1 MIFDLLGIA
10 TTDLFVILLA
20 AIAVVEFGVIGYL
33 AYRRLSGKRRANA
46 QTSSAAADGSAQLGQ
61 TVADAATTQSVG
73 QTPRNYK
80 EVKEIAKKNRIK
92 ESKGDIVYYVIC
104 GFILFLLAVIV
115 IYPLYYIVIA
125 SISDADAVMSGDVW
139 LYPVKLTFSGYGS
152 LFQRDDV
159 WRGYFNT
166 IAYTVLGTVFN
177 VVLTIPAGWALSREY
192 LPFRKLITTMLI
204 ITMFFG
210 GGLVPYIIVCRALG
224 LYQNPLILI
233 IGGGVSVYNVFMC
246 KSFFSS
252 NVPKEVLE
260 AAQIDGAGEVRT
272 FFDLILPIS
281 TSIISVM
288 VLFYA
293 VGHWNNYIDAYI
305 FNIDKSFYPL
315 QTVLDGLLSATNVGE
330 GDVVVE
336 QMRIATQV
344 KFTSIIV
351 ATVPILVLYP
361 MIEKHFGQGVLV
373 GSFK

>member
-1 MIFDLLGIA
+1 MEISELK
-10 TTDLFVILLA
+10 
-20 AIAVVEFGVIGYL
+20 
-33 AYRRLSGKRRANA
+33 RL
-46 QTSSAAADGSAQLGQ
+46 
-61 TVADAATTQSVG
+61 
-73 QTPRNYK
+73 
-80 EVKEIAKKNRIK
+80 KKQNKIK
-92 ESKGDIVYYVIC
+92 ESKKDYVYYVIC
-104 GFILFLLAVIV
+104 GIILTILALVV

-125 SISDADAVMSGDVW
+125 SISNADSVMRGDVW
-139 LYPVKLTFSGYGS
+139 IYPIKLTFSGYKT
-152 LFQRDDV
+152 LFNNEDV

-166 IAYTVLGTVFN
+166 LAYTVLGTIFN
-177 VVLTIPAGWALSREY
+177 VALTIPAGWALSRKY
-192 LPFRKLITTMLI
+192 LPFRKLIMALLI

-210 GGLVPYIIVCRALG
+210 GGLVPYIILCRSLG

-246 KSFFSS
+246 KSFFES

-260 AAQIDGAGEVRT
+260 AAEIDGAGEVRV
-272 FFDLILPIS
+272 FFDLILPIAS
-281 TSIISVM
+281 SIISVM

-315 QTVLDGLLSATNVGE
+315 QTVINGMLNSTTTGE
-330 GDVVVE
+330 GEVVIE
-336 QMRIATQV
+336 QMRMATQI

-351 ATVPILVLYP
+351 ATLPILILYP

>member
-1 MIFDLLGIA
+1 MEISELK
-10 TTDLFVILLA
+10 
-20 AIAVVEFGVIGYL
+20 
-33 AYRRLSGKRRANA
+33 RL
-46 QTSSAAADGSAQLGQ
+46 
-61 TVADAATTQSVG
+61 
-73 QTPRNYK
+73 
-80 EVKEIAKKNRIK
+80 KKQNKIK
-92 ESKGDIVYYVIC
+92 ESKKDYVYYVIC
-104 GFILFLLAVIV
+104 GIILTILALVV

-125 SISDADAVMSGDVW
+125 SISNADSVMRGDVW
-139 LYPVKLTFSGYGS
+139 IYPIKLTFSGYKT
-152 LFQRDDV
+152 LFNNEDV

-166 IAYTVLGTVFN
+166 LAYTVLGTVFN
-177 VVLTIPAGWALSREY
+177 VALTIPAGWALSRPY
-192 LPFRKLITTMLI
+192 LPFRKVIMTLLI

-210 GGLVPYIIVCRALG
+210 GGLVPYIILCRSLG

-246 KSFFSS
+246 KSFFES

-260 AAQIDGAGEVRT
+260 AAEIDGAGEVRV
-272 FFDLILPIS
+272 FFDLILPIAS
-281 TSIISVM
+281 SIISVM

-315 QTVLDGLLSATNVGE
+315 QTVINGMLNSTTTGE
-330 GDVVVE
+330 GEVVIE
-336 QMRIATQV
+336 QMRMATQI

-351 ATVPILVLYP
+351 ATLPILILYP

>member
-1 MIFDLLGIA
+1 MDM
-10 TTDLFVILLA
+10 
-20 AIAVVEFGVIGYL
+20 
-33 AYRRLSGKRRANA
+33 
-46 QTSSAAADGSAQLGQ
+46 
-61 TVADAATTQSVG
+61 
-73 QTPRNYK
+73 K
-80 EVKEIAKKNRIK
+80 EVKALSKQNKIK
-92 ESKGDIVYYVIC
+92 ESKGDYVYFVIC
-104 GFILFLLAVIV
+104 GIILFLLAVIV

-125 SISDADAVMSGDVW
+125 SISDADAVMTGDVW
-139 LYPVKLTFSGYGS
+139 LYPVKVTFKGYAS

-192 LPFRKLITTMLI
+192 LPFRRLITTMLI

-246 KSFFSS
+246 KSFFAS
-252 NVPKEVLE
+252 NVPREILE
-260 AAQIDGAGEVRT
+260 AAQIDGAGEIRT
-272 FFDLILPIS
+272 FFDLILPIA

-305 FNIDKSFYPL
+305 FNIDKNFYPL
-315 QTVLDGLLSATNVGE
+315 QTVLNDLLNATASGE
-330 GDVVVE
+330 GDVVLE
-336 QMRIATQV
+336 QMRTATQI

>member
-1 MIFDLLGIA
+1 MDM
-10 TTDLFVILLA
+10 
-20 AIAVVEFGVIGYL
+20 
-33 AYRRLSGKRRANA
+33 
-46 QTSSAAADGSAQLGQ
+46 
-61 TVADAATTQSVG
+61 
-73 QTPRNYK
+73 K
-80 EVKEIAKKNRIK
+80 EVKALAKQNKIK
-92 ESKGDIVYYVIC
+92 ESKRDYVYYVVC
-104 GFILFLLAVIV
+104 GIILFLLAVIV

-125 SISDADAVMSGDVW
+125 SISDADAVMTGDVW
-139 LYPVKLTFSGYGS
+139 LYPVKVTFKGYAS

-177 VVLTIPAGWALSREY
+177 VVLTIPAGWALSRDY
-192 LPFRKLITTMLI
+192 LPFRRLITTMLI

-246 KSFFSS
+246 KSFFAS
-252 NVPKEVLE
+252 NVPKEILE
-260 AAQIDGAGEVRT
+260 AAQIDGAGEIRT
-272 FFDLILPIS
+272 FFDLILPIA

-305 FNIDKSFYPL
+305 FNIDKNFYPL
-315 QTVLDGLLSATNVGE
+315 QTVLNDLLNATASGE
-330 GDVVVE
+330 GDVVLE
-336 QMRIATQV
+336 QMRTATQI

>member
-1 MIFDLLGIA
+1 MDLKDIKA
-10 TTDLFVILLA
+10 M
-20 AIAVVEFGVIGYL
+20 
-33 AYRRLSGKRRANA
+33 K
-46 QTSSAAADGSAQLGQ
+46 
-61 TVADAATTQSVG
+61 
-73 QTPRNYK
+73 
-80 EVKEIAKKNRIK
+80 KKNKIK
-92 ESKGDIVYYVIC
+92 EAKTDYVYYAIC
-104 GFILFLLAVIV
+104 GIILFLLAVII

-125 SISDADAVMSGDVW
+125 SISDADAVMTGDVW
-139 LYPVKLTFSGYGS
+139 IAPVKVTFKGYAS

-166 IAYTVLGTVFN
+166 LAYTLLGTVFN
-177 VVLTIPAGWALSREY
+177 VALTIPAGWALSRDY
-192 LPFRKLITTMLI
+192 LPFRKVIMVLLI

-210 GGLVPYIIVCRALG
+210 GGLVPYVILCRALG

-246 KSFFSS
+246 KSFFQS

-260 AAQIDGAGEVRT
+260 AASIDGAGEIRT
-272 FFDLILPIS
+272 FFDLILPIA

-305 FNIDKSFYPL
+305 FNIDKEFYPL
-315 QTVLDGLLSATNVGE
+315 QTVLNGLLDATASGE
-330 GDVVVE
+330 GEVVLE
-336 QMRIATQV
+336 QMRLATQI